1 MGDIG
6 QSFEVTV
13 TAKNV
18 VGEASATSPE
28 TSATEGTVQPPEN
41 VLAPTITGLAVTG
54 QTVHATEGVWNGTEP
69 TFAYQWE
76 LCNSSGGACA
86 EITGAQ
92 SQEFTIPD
100 GDAGHTLRVTVT
112 AGNAAGSAA
121 KTSEPSSE
129 IVGVGPANTEL
140 PTVSGTPTAGQ
151 LLTASSGKWS
161 GTEPITFEYEW
172 LRCNTTGTG
181 CTQAAAPSVLPTYS
195 VAGADVGHKLRVNVI
210 AKNIAG
216 TGAAESEPTALV
228 AGVLPSNVLAPIVT
242 GLAVTGQTLTATE
255 GTWTGNEPIT
265 YSFRWQLCTKAG
277 TGCGD
282 ISGATKSTYVIADE
296 DATHTLRVI
305 VTAKNVAGSTEKES
319 ATTIEVLGLAPK
331 NTELPTVSGTAT
343 AGQILTAASGKWSG
357 TEPIT
362 FEYEWLRCN
371 TGGTGCTQAAAPS
384 VLPTYSVVAADV
396 GHTLRA
402 NVIATN
408 IAGKGEKESAPTAT
422 VGGVKPSNTIAPTAL
437 GLAVTGQTLTATEG
451 TWTGTEPI
459 TYAFR
464 WQQCSKAG
472 TECGDI
478 SGETK
483 STYVI
488 KDADAGHTLRVV
500 VTAKNVA
507 GSTEKESATT
517 SEVLGVAP
525 KNTEAPAVSGE
536 AKEGQLLTASSGK
549 WSGTEPITF
558 EYEWLRCNAAGESCV
573 QAAGKSILATYSVV
587 AADVGKTLRAKVYA
601 KNIAGTGEKESAA
614 TATVKGVVPTNTVL
628 PLIVGTATSGATVEA
643 TEGTWTGTQPITYE
657 VEWKLCVSATSCKV
671 EQSGPF
677 ATAKKF
683 KIPSG
688 SSGKKLRLNVLRARF
703 APSKGLTVRY
713 RSDTIPTCAGGGAGD
728 DEGELPVPPRTREGL
743 RRFAGRL
750 WVIAA
755 LVLGVTATAGAQ
767 AASAAPVNL
776 SPPVVKGKT
785 SDGKKLKASPGSWSG
800 GKPSFSYAWERC
812 DGAGENCAP
821 VAGAGAAYQTSDAD
835 VGHRLVAI
843 VTATNGEGSAAKA
856 TAPSA
861 NIVPVGPKKKK
872 APTISGTTKDG
883 QMVSAA
889 TGTWRGTGPLSFAYQ
904 WESCRGKACT
914 SITGATGQSYR
925 AGTPD
930 LSKKLRVIVTASNVA
945 GSGTA
950 TSKPSAV
957 VTAGA
962 PVNVAAPSVAGLP
975 IVEQTLTAEP
985 GTWAGTGP
993 FTATSPPSNLI
1004 SALLPSN
1011 LELPSITG
1019 LLGDGG
1025 LLSVLTGA
1033 WSGSEPLS
1041 FSYLWELCDSAGQNC
1056 KEISGALAPTLGLI
1070 AGDIGSTLRVIVTAT
1085 NSAGSATATSEPTS
1099 LVGGLLPSNTGL
1111 PSITGLLQDGSAL
1124 TAVLGSWS
1132 GSGPLSFSQVWELC
1146 DSSGQNCKAI
1156 EGAVGS
1162 TLGLIAGEI
1171 GSTARLAVTATN
1183 STGSTTAYSEPTSL
1197 IKGLLPS
1204 NTGLPTIVGS
1214 LIDGSALT
1222 GAVGGWSGSEPLSFS
1237 RQWLL
1242 CDSSGGS
1249 CKEISGATSTTV
1261 GLLTSMI
1268 GSTMRE
1274 VVTATDSSGST
1285 SATSEPTSVIKAL
1298 LPSNTGLP
1306 SIVGSLIDGSAL
1318 TGSKGTWTGSE
1329 PSFSYQWLLCNGSG
1343 AACKEISGA
1352 TGTTLGLLTGMIG
1365 STTRL
1370 VVTATN
1376 GAGSTSAT
1384 SEPTSVIKALL
1395 PSNSGLPSITGSLI
1409 DGSALTG
1416 GKGSWTGSEPSF
1428 SYQWLL
1434 CNSSGAAC
1442 KEISGA
1448 TGTTIGLL
1456 TSMIGSTTR
1465 LVVTATNSAGSTS
1478 ATSEPTSVVKAL
1490 LPANTALP
1498 SVTGLLE
1505 DGQSLT
1511 GAKGSWT
1518 GSEPSFSYQW
1528 LLCNGSGAA
1537 CKEISGATGA
1547 TLGLLTSMIGSTTRL
1562 VVTATNGAGSTT
1574 ATSGASSPILAIL
1587 SKNTALPS
1595 ISGLVEAAQTVTGA
1609 KGSWSG
1615 SEPTFTYQW
1624 LLCNSSGASCSEIS
1638 GATATT
1644 LGLFE
1649 SQIGKT
1655 VRLAVTAANSRGA
1668 TTATSEPTS
1677 SILAILP
1684 ANSAVP
1690 TIAGILQVGKVLE
1703 AVAGGKWTGS
1713 TPLNITYQWQTCGL
1727 LGKESECTNIGGA
1740 VSKLLKLELL
1750 QVGLT
1755 IRVIETATNARGAVS
1770 KSSAITSTV
1779 LGLL

>member
-1 MGDIG
+1 MGQRVRAFALAFVAVCAGSVVGGVATAAAKGSGPPHNSVAPAISGTAIEHKRLKVTHGTWTGATPFVYTVSWSRCDSSGGECNTIPSAAKSNYQAVPADVGHRLIATVKATNGEGAAEASSAPSALVAAVAPKHKGNPPLSGEFVDGHVVTVGNGTWKGTPPFIYSYEWVRCGHDGCHEIAGAHEQSYRLQSADIGKKIRSIVTATNTVGSGTVKSKQSATNIVPGPPVNTAQPTISGTVAPGQTLTANNGTWVGTTPIEYTYQWLTCAPLGGGCSEIAGATQQTHEVGVGDIG

-483 STYVI
+483 STYLI

-688 SSGKKLRLNVLRARF
+688 SSGKKLRLNV
-703 APSKGLTVRY
+703 
-713 RSDTIPTCAGGGAGD
+713 I
-728 DEGELPVPPRTREGL
+728 
-743 RRFAGRL
+743 
-750 WVIAA
+750 
-755 LVLGVTATAGAQ
+755 
-767 AASAAPVNL
+767 
-776 SPPVVKGKT
+776 
-785 SDGKKLKASPGSWSG
+785 
-800 GKPSFSYAWERC
+800 
-812 DGAGENCAP
+812 
-821 VAGAGAAYQTSDAD
+821 
-835 VGHRLVAI
+835 
-843 VTATNGEGSAAKA
+843 
-856 TAPSA
+856 
-861 NIVPVGPKKKK
+861 
-872 APTISGTTKDG
+872 
-883 QMVSAA
+883 
-889 TGTWRGTGPLSFAYQ
+889 
-904 WESCRGKACT
+904 
-914 SITGATGQSYR
+914 
-925 AGTPD
+925 
-930 LSKKLRVIVTASNVA
+930 
-945 GSGTA
+945 
-950 TSKPSAV
+950 
-957 VTAGA
+957 
-962 PVNVAAPSVAGLP
+962 
-975 IVEQTLTAEP
+975 
-985 GTWAGTGP
+985 
-993 FTATSPPSNLI
+993 
-1004 SALLPSN
+1004 
-1011 LELPSITG
+1011 
-1019 LLGDGG
+1019 
-1025 LLSVLTGA
+1025 
-1033 WSGSEPLS
+1033 
-1041 FSYLWELCDSAGQNC
+1041 
-1056 KEISGALAPTLGLI
+1056 
-1070 AGDIGSTLRVIVTAT
+1070 
-1085 NSAGSATATSEPTS
+1085 
-1099 LVGGLLPSNTGL
+1099 
-1111 PSITGLLQDGSAL
+1111 
-1124 TAVLGSWS
+1124 
-1132 GSGPLSFSQVWELC
+1132 
-1146 DSSGQNCKAI
+1146 
-1156 EGAVGS
+1156 
-1162 TLGLIAGEI
+1162 
-1171 GSTARLAVTATN
+1171 
-1183 STGSTTAYSEPTSL
+1183 
-1197 IKGLLPS
+1197 
-1204 NTGLPTIVGS
+1204 
-1214 LIDGSALT
+1214 
-1222 GAVGGWSGSEPLSFS
+1222 
-1237 RQWLL
+1237 
-1242 CDSSGGS
+1242 
-1249 CKEISGATSTTV
+1249 
-1261 GLLTSMI
+1261 
-1268 GSTMRE
+1268 
-1274 VVTATDSSGST
+1274 
-1285 SATSEPTSVIKAL
+1285 
-1298 LPSNTGLP
+1298 
-1306 SIVGSLIDGSAL
+1306 
-1318 TGSKGTWTGSE
+1318 
-1329 PSFSYQWLLCNGSG
+1329 
-1343 AACKEISGA
+1343 
-1352 TGTTLGLLTGMIG
+1352 
-1365 STTRL
+1365 
-1370 VVTATN
+1370 
-1376 GAGSTSAT
+1376 
-1384 SEPTSVIKALL
+1384 
-1395 PSNSGLPSITGSLI
+1395 
-1409 DGSALTG
+1409 
-1416 GKGSWTGSEPSF
+1416 
-1428 SYQWLL
+1428 
-1434 CNSSGAAC
+1434 
-1442 KEISGA
+1442 
-1448 TGTTIGLL
+1448 
-1456 TSMIGSTTR
+1456 
-1465 LVVTATNSAGSTS
+1465 
-1478 ATSEPTSVVKAL
+1478 
-1490 LPANTALP
+1490 
-1498 SVTGLLE
+1498 
-1505 DGQSLT
+1505 
-1511 GAKGSWT
+1511 
-1518 GSEPSFSYQW
+1518 
-1528 LLCNGSGAA
+1528 
-1537 CKEISGATGA
+1537 
-1547 TLGLLTSMIGSTTRL
+1547 
-1562 VVTATNGAGSTT
+1562 
-1574 ATSGASSPILAIL
+1574 
-1587 SKNTALPS
+1587 
-1595 ISGLVEAAQTVTGA
+1595 
-1609 KGSWSG
+1609 
-1615 SEPTFTYQW
+1615 
-1624 LLCNSSGASCSEIS
+1624 
-1638 GATATT
+1638 
-1644 LGLFE
+1644 
-1649 SQIGKT
+1649 
-1655 VRLAVTAANSRGA
+1655 
-1668 TTATSEPTS
+1668 
-1677 SILAILP
+1677 
-1684 ANSAVP
+1684 
-1690 TIAGILQVGKVLE
+1690 
-1703 AVAGGKWTGS
+1703 
-1713 TPLNITYQWQTCGL
+1713 
-1727 LGKESECTNIGGA
+1727 
-1740 VSKLLKLELL
+1740 
-1750 QVGLT
+1750 
-1755 IRVIETATNARGAVS
+1755 ATNAAGQGEKEALEIS
-1770 KSSAITSTV
+1770 I
-1779 LGLL
+1779 LL